1 MRTECGRRRNSGTAG
16 AFCVDTSEGAVA
28 MRAAVP
34 LIAACA
40 ALAACASQPAANT
53 TPPPTVSYRIPDHNV
68 AATDAEAQNYCA
80 VYSRAA
86 QYRGVQATSAGAVAV
101 YSCVEAPA
109 DSAGTTVPPAPPAPL
124 R

>member
-1 MRTECGRRRNSGTAG
+1 
-16 AFCVDTSEGAVA
+16 

-40 ALAACASQPAANT
+40 ACAALAACASQPNAVNSA
-53 TPPPTVSYRIPDHNV
+53 PPPTVSYRIPGHNV

-86 QYRGVQATSAGAVAV
+86 QYRGVQATPDGAVAV
-101 YSCVEAPA
+101 YSCEETATG
-109 DSAGTTVPPAPPAPL
+109 SAGTTVPTAPAAPL

>member
-1 MRTECGRRRNSGTAG
+1 
-16 AFCVDTSEGAVA
+16 

-40 ALAACASQPAANT
+40 ALAACAGHSNT
-53 TPPPTVSYRIPDHNV
+53 VNTAPPPTVSYRIPDHNV

-80 VYSRAA
+80 VYSRVA
-86 QYRGVQATSAGAVAV
+86 QYRGVQATSDGTVAV
-101 YSCVEAPA
+101 YSCEETAT
-109 DSAGTTVPPAPPAPL
+109 DGAGTTVPSAAPPAPL

>member
-1 MRTECGRRRNSGTAG
+1 
-16 AFCVDTSEGAVA
+16 

-40 ALAACASQPAANT
+40 ALAACAGPSKPVNS

-86 QYRGVQATSAGAVAV
+86 QYRGVQATPEGAVAV
-101 YSCVEAPA
+101 YSCEETAT
-109 DSAGTTVPPAPPAPL
+109 DSAGTTAPPVPSAPP